1 MRPGVRTCLCLV
13 SVACALLASGCRSE
27 KDPLAT
33 TPKLAL
39 EHLQS
44 GNFKAVYF
52 NGGAVAGVFAAW
64 PRWLKE
70 EDRAVRSPRVRAM
83 AQAAL
88 SPKLFRQL
96 DRQEHFDAILL
107 CGDPIQFKPLLEHL
121 VQSGDWALDWL
132 DPFSLVY
139 VRGSEE
145 TFSAENISTMV
156 RRWDAASKQMR
167 ASALARISERLV
179 AAHRKDAALEILEQ
193 AHAVSEEA
201 ADVWVAEG
209 NFRLARG
216 EMEKAVSA
224 ANRALKIDHHNRAA
238 KSVKAQG
245 LYFSRHFED
254 AYGLSKELLDDS
266 PNDPVMMFNH
276 AKISHEV
283 GAIQEEIGILKKLVR
298 IAIQEGRSASWFR
311 VYLGQALGMTG
322 KGKEAI
328 AEFDLALADA
338 DLPEDQRQTAQ
349 NYRKRIEKMLEP
361 IRITK

>member
-1 MRPGVRTCLCLV
+1 MSRECTWLGLAAAACVLLV
-13 SVACALLASGCRSE
+13 SGCRSE
-27 KDPLAT
+27 KDPSAT
-33 TPKLAL
+33 TPQLAL
-39 EHLQS
+39 EHLQGAGLNS
-44 GNFKAVYF
+44 VYF
-52 NGGAVAGVFAAW
+52 NGGAVAGVFATW
-64 PRWLKE
+64 PHWLKE

-96 DRQEHFDAILL
+96 DRQEHFDAVLL

-145 TFSAENISTMV
+145 SFSSESISNVV
-156 RRWDAASKQMR
+156 RHWDAASKKLK
-167 ASALARISERLV
+167 ASALAGISERLV
-179 AAHRKDAALEILEQ
+179 AAHRKDAGLQMLEQ
-193 AHAVSEEA
+193 AHAESDDVAE
-201 ADVWVAEG
+201 VWVAEG

-216 EMEKAVSA
+216 EMERAVSA
-224 ANRALKIDHHNRAA
+224 ADRALRIDKRNRAA

-254 AYGLSKELLDDS
+254 AYLLSKELFDDS
-266 PNDPVMMFNH
+266 PEDPVMMFNH

-283 GAIQEEIGILKKLVR
+283 GAIEEEIGILRKLVR
-298 IAIQEGRSASWFR
+298 IALKEGRSASWFR

-322 KGKEAI
+322 KGTEAI
-328 AEFDLALADA
+328 AEFDLALGDV
-338 DLPEDQRQTAQ
+338 DLPEDQRQTAE
-349 NYRKRIEKMLEP
+349 NYKKRIEKMLEP

>member
-1 MRPGVRTCLCLV
+1 LAAA
-13 SVACALLASGCRSE
+13 ACALLVSGCRSE

-33 TPKLAL
+33 TPQLAL
-39 EHLQS
+39 EHLQGTS
-44 GNFKAVYF
+44 LKSVYF

-64 PRWLKE
+64 PSWLKE
-70 EDRAVRSPRVRAM
+70 EDRAVRSPRVRSM

-96 DRQEHFDAILL
+96 DRQEHFDAVLL
-107 CGDPIQFKPLLEHL
+107 CGDPIQFKPLIEHL

-145 TFSAENISTMV
+145 SFSAGSISDVV
-156 RRWDAASKQMR
+156 RRWDAASQKMK
-167 ASALARISERLV
+167 AAALAGISEKLV
-179 AAHRKDAALEILEQ
+179 AAHRKDAGLQMLER
-193 AHAVSEEA
+193 AHAASDDVAE
-201 ADVWVAEG
+201 VWVAEG

-224 ANRALKIDHHNRAA
+224 AERALRIDKQNRAA

-254 AYGLSKELLDDS
+254 AYLLSKELFDDS
-266 PNDPVMMFNH
+266 PEDPVMMFNH

-283 GAIQEEIGILKKLVR
+283 GAIQEEIGILRKLVK
-298 IAIQEGRSASWFR
+298 IALKEGRSASWFR

-322 KGKEAI
+322 KGTEAI
-328 AEFDLALADA
+328 AEFDLALGDV
-338 DLPEDQRQTAQ
+338 DLPEDQRQTAE
-349 NYRKRIEKMLEP
+349 NYKKRIEKMLEP